1 MIALNKGQILGCLGP
16 PDEMVAERWTD
27 VWSYHSGDNAG
38 EPDANSRASGWAT
51 TVDAS
56 TAKGICT
63 VRIVIRE
70 GKVAR
75 VTYSNAAGEPVGT
88 SEPCAAVVR
97 DCMRLRAPAASGAAF

>member
-1 MIALNKGQILGCLGP
+1 MIGLNKGQVLGCLGP

-27 VWSYHSGDNAG
+27 VWSYHSGVG
-38 EPDANSRASGWAT
+38 EADANSRTSGWAA

-63 VRIVIRE
+63 VRIVIRG

-75 VTYSNAAGEPVGT
+75 VTYSNASGEPVGT
-88 SEPCAAVVR
+88 SELCAAVVR